1 MNEDFLDM
9 LSALVEEAVDFMV
22 VGAYALAAHD
32 IPRATGDVDI
42 WIRPT
47 PENAERAWRALEK
60 FGAPLETLHVSVTD
74 LQRQDVV
81 IQLGLPPRRIDLMT
95 SITGVDFETAAQT
108 LIYRTID
115 SLEVPFIGREALLQN
130 KRSTGRLKDL
140 VDVESLERNIE

>member
-1 MNEDFLDM
+1 
-9 LSALVEEAVDFMV
+9 MV

-47 PENAERAWRALEK
+47 SANADRAWRALEN
-60 FGAPLETLHVSVTD
+60 FGAPLDALYISAKD
-74 LQRQDVV
+74 LQRQDMV

-95 SITGVDFETAAQT
+95 SITGVDFESAAKSR
-108 LIYRTID
+108 IYRTIG

-140 VDVESLERNIE
+140 ADAEMLERNADRGGSGYDR